1 MPRPETTD
9 ARPATQAQQMP
20 ERPSRGGAV
29 TYRYIHAGKP
39 VFDFAGDVAPRWF
52 RYSGADF
59 VTDAQGRL
67 TLRGRV
73 IEPGTEFHLGD
84 L

>member
-9 ARPATQAQQMP
+9 ARPATQAQPMP
-20 ERPSRGGAV
+20 ERPERPGVV
-29 TYRYIHAGKP
+29 TFRYIRAGKP

-52 RYSGADF
+52 RYSGAAFTVSGD
-59 VTDAQGRL
+59 RL
-67 TLRGRV
+67 TLRGRD
-73 IEPGTEFHLGD
+73 IPAGTEFRLGD